1 MDQGRVRNGSA
12 FLMNPHTSRAVSEV
26 LAMPLVLGHTAIGLT
41 TQDLCSGNR
50 SGLSRWRVA
59 IFVAVLANLPDVD
72 VLIGLLFRGNGH
84 AFHRGPTHSLLF
96 ALFMGLVA
104 SRAWTLWSQI
114 PKMGFRSCF
123 LIIVSHVL
131 GDLVFTNSPVSFFW
145 PLEVH
150 WTAGYSGWGDIVNT
164 VFLQAFQDAGIVI
177 GCGVVILLNRLIHRY
192 PLTRGRGLLV
202 LNSDS

>member
-1 MDQGRVRNGSA
+1 
-12 FLMNPHTSRAVSEV
+12 
-26 LAMPLVLGHTAIGLT
+26 MPLLLGHTAIGLT
-41 TQDLCSGNR
+41 TQDLCCRNH
-50 SGLSRWRVA
+50 SGLSRWTVA
-59 IFVAVLANLPDVD
+59 VFIAVLANLPDVD

-96 ALFMGLVA
+96 ALFMGFVA

-114 PKMGFRSCF
+114 PQMSFRSCV

-131 GDLVFTNSPVSFFW
+131 GDLAFTNSPVSFFW

-164 VFLQAFQDAGIVI
+164 VFLKAFQDAGII
-177 GCGVVILLNRLIHRY
+177 MGCGVVILLNRFIHRY
-192 PLTRGRGLLV
+192 PLTRGGRLLV
-202 LNSDS
+202 VNGDS